1 MRGRGR
7 GGADSPSFFVMSE
20 LNKSYNPEGVEE
32 KWYERWIAGNLFVAD
47 PASGKTPYSIVIPP
61 PNVTG
66 SLHMGHALNTTLQ
79 DILIRWKRMSG
90 FDALWVP
97 GMDHAGIATQNVVER
112 QLVAEKADR
121 HTLGREAFT
130 ERVWKW
136 KAEYGG
142 RIIHQLKRLGA
153 SCDWTRERF
162 TLDAGLSEAVVEVF
176 VSLYQQGLIYRD
188 KRLINWCPR
197 CLTAL
202 SDIEVEHEEY
212 DGRLTFIK
220 YPLEDGSGYITVAT
234 TRPETMLGDTAVAVN
249 PEDSRYAHMIGK
261 RISLPLTAR
270 KIRVIADS
278 AVDTEFGTG
287 AVKVTPAHD
296 FNDEAIAKRQN
307 PQLDFITV
315 IGPDGRMT
323 AEAGPKYAGL
333 DRYEARKA
341 VLDDLKAMEL
351 IAKQDKYLHSIS
363 QCYRCKTV
371 IEPLSTLQWYVKVG
385 PLASAAM
392 DAVRDGRIR
401 IIPKAWENTYFSWME
416 NINDWC
422 ISRQIWWGHRIP
434 AWYCDNCEE
443 VIVSRKTPSGCTKCG
458 GQLRQDEDVL
468 DTWFSS
474 ALWPFSTL
482 GWPADTPELR
492 KYYPTSALVTGFD
505 IIFFWVARMI
515 MMGLKFRGD
524 VPFRDVYIHALVRDA
539 SGQKMS
545 KSKGNVI
552 DPLIMMEKYGTDA
565 FRFTLAAFAAQGR
578 DVKFAEE
585 RVEGYRHF
593 VNKLWNASR
602 FILLNTGGE
611 KAPDNMSFE
620 SLDIGSRW
628 ILSRLAATAVDVNA
642 ALGDY
647 RFNDAANSIYQ
658 FIWRELCDWYIE
670 MVKPVLY
677 EDSDGK
683 ERVKKCLL
691 FVLDNTLRLL
701 HPFMPYVTEEI
712 WQHVAVTDK
721 QSASIVTA
729 HYPALLQRD
738 EGAEAEMDIIMETV
752 TGIRTIRGELNLSPS
767 LELRACVKTQSDKAE
782 DVLKRNLAYLNKLA
796 RADITEIGAGVR
808 KPGGAAAAV
817 RDYVEVYVP
826 LEGLLNI
833 ELEIDR
839 LRKDE
844 AKVEETIAFLNKK
857 LLNEDFLSRA
867 PQAIIAKEK
876 EKYEEC
882 LRKKDRVLE
891 NIRKLYEVGGKK

>member
-32 KWYERWIAGNLFVAD
+32 KWYEHWIAGNLFVAD

-220 YPLEDGSGYITVAT
+220 YPLEDGSGHITVAT

-270 KIRVIADS
+270 KIPVIADS
-278 AVDTEFGTG
+278 AVDAEFGTG

-333 DRYEARKA
+333 DRYEARKT

-620 SLDIGSRW
+620 GLDIGSRW
-628 ILSRLAATAVDVNA
+628 ILSRLAATAADVNA

-782 DVLKRNLAYLNKLA
+782 DVLKRNLAYLDKLA